1 MEKLLKLLSLGESWE
16 SFLWHLFWAQI
27 NNIVNIY
34 FSFTVYCP
42 LCQGLYI
49 ISCISHSKPVNSGV
63 SSLFIFQMRKQIQ
76 VRKQIFSVYWRTLF
90 YCTWLYRGSQMCCFY
105 KFKARPST
113 RKKDYSSLYCGGLEW
128 NLQHLRGMPA
138 NALLG
143 NSLI

>member
-76 VRKQIFSVYWRTLF
+76 VRKQIFSVYWLPCFIARGFIVVHRCVVFTNLRQGPPPEKKIIALF
-90 YCTWLYRGSQMCCFY
+90 IVVV
-105 KFKARPST
+105 
-113 RKKDYSSLYCGGLEW
+113 W
-128 NLQHLRGMPA
+128 NGTCSISEVCLPMH
-138 NALLG
+138 
-143 NSLI
+143 